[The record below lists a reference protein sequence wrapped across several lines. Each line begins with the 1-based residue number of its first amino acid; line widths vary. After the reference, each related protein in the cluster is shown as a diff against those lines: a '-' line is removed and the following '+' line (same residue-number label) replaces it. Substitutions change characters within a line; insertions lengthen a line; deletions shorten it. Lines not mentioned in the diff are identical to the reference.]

1 MKKTMLQD
9 VLKRY
14 WTHNGIYGIYGMKAG
29 MEKNEEILEF
39 FSISATPSQFFL
51 MSSKLQKLSDCD
63 FNQSLAKN

>member
-1 MKKTMLQD
+1 M
-9 VLKRY
+9 
-14 WTHNGIYGIYGMKAG
+14 NAG